1 MKVKLISIFTI
12 LALTLSSCATL
23 FTGTKDRISFA
34 TNPSGAGVY
43 IDGLKVCE
51 TPCTEYVKRSLTEKE
66 VEFKLDGYKTQVVVL
81 DREFNAVSILNLAGM
96 VGWAVDAATG
106 AIFKYDRKHYDIDM
120 ELDRALSMKNVHMV
134 EINTDN
140 KTVVLHAVE
149 QTTKAAAISK

>member
-1 MKVKLISIFTI
+1 MKVKFVSVFII
-12 LALTLSSCATL
+12 LALMLSSCATL

-96 VGWAVDAATG
+96 LGWAVDAATG
-106 AIFKYDRKHYDIDM
+106 SIFKYDRKSYEIDM
-120 ELDRALSMKNVHMV
+120 ELNRALSMKDVHMV
-134 EINTDN
+134 EINTED

-149 QTTKAAAISK
+149 KSPVAASIK